1 MTGVQTC
8 ALPISSPTFG
18 EELAYSDL
26 YCKIWGHTSTRE
38 RTEIR
43 ASGAAPILVVG
54 TTGDPATPYAWS
66 EALARQLDSGRL
78 LTWEGNGHTA
88 YGRGG
93 SCVTDAVD
101 TYLLTGQLP
110 EEGLRCSG
118 SK

>member
-1 MTGVQTC
+1 MQTSPGSGIVPPMRYSST
-8 ALPISSPTFG
+8 AL
-18 EELAYSDL
+18 
-26 YCKIWGHTSTRE
+26 WMH
-38 RTEIR
+38 
-43 ASGAAPILVVG
+43 ASAR
-54 TTGDPATPYAWS
+54 PYAWS
-66 EALARQLDSGRL
+66 EALADQLESGRL